1 MYIKRL
7 YSRAELYV
15 TLNVRVLSAETD
27 PYVKTMSTLSAAEYT
42 ITGSEIFQYKAIH
55 IIGTIRA
62 CWMNGCCG

>member
-15 TLNVRVLSAETD
+15 TLNVRVFLAGTD
-27 PYVKTMSTLSAAEYT
+27 PYVKTISTLSAAEYT

-55 IIGTIRA
+55 IIVTSTNSIWSA
-62 CWMNGCCG
+62 S